1 MHLPF
6 PTQPLTFTEQKIAC
20 DKTQPHCNNCVK
32 KGRQCL
38 GYGLKLSWP
47 RKGDERRSA
56 SLHKKHFILP
66 VRSKEAIFVHAT
78 SEDVKASQQENG
90 KFWNLIIPKSLFKL
104 SWD

>member
-1 MHLPF
+1 M
-6 PTQPLTFTEQKIAC
+6 
-20 DKTQPHCNNCVK
+20 K

-56 SLHKKHFILP
+56 SLHKKHFIIP

-78 SEDVKASQQENG
+78 SEDVRGSQENG
-90 KFWNLIIPKSLFKL
+90 EKL
-104 SWD
+104 SSDVILVWLTNGFV